1 MSKYWNTEILTTC
14 ALDYVTWKNH
24 YSPGV
29 AEVSLCQGSRF
40 RVAQQR
46 NTKSFNAM
54 SETIYSRLE
63 YL

>member
-1 MSKYWNTEILTTC
+1 
-14 ALDYVTWKNH
+14 VTWKNH

-29 AEVSLCQGSRF
+29 AEVSGVKVQRF

-54 SETIYSRLE
+54 SETIYSRLGIYE
-63 YL
+63 EQEAWMWSTLPELITM